1 MLDGGNDT
9 GLAKMFPV
17 TVRVFDINF
26 NRGMAKFLD
35 MNVMEGKDVPNAA
48 AMFKS
53 VDDLFSKF
61 HLHWEYVT
69 STGVD
74 NTNSN
79 IGRHNSIASRPK
91 EKNKEII
98 VAGCPCHVLHNTA
111 GKAAEEFTK
120 VSEFDFEDHCV
131 SLFFWFD
138 KSTKRK
144 NTLKEYYEF
153 CDPEYE
159 DAIKYGSTRW
169 LSLERCINR
178 ELYKYTGLK
187 SYLLSEGL
195 SDKRFCRLS
204 KSFNDSMTKVYLLFL
219 QCYILVY
226 EYQPVSSK
234 GRATSLPPS

>member
-1 MLDGGNDT
+1 MC
-9 GLAKMFPV
+9 
-17 TVRVFDINF
+17 DIT
-26 NRGMAKFLD
+26 LQ
-35 MNVMEGKDVPNAA
+35 
-48 AMFKS
+48 
-53 VDDLFSKF
+53 
-61 HLHWEYVT
+61 
-69 STGVD
+69 
-74 NTNSN
+74 
-79 IGRHNSIASRPK
+79 
-91 EKNKEII
+91 EKLQKN
-98 VAGCPCHVLHNTA
+98 
-111 GKAAEEFTK
+111 FTK

-131 SLFFWFD
+131 NLFFWFD

-159 DAIKYGSTRW
+159 DVIKYGSTRW